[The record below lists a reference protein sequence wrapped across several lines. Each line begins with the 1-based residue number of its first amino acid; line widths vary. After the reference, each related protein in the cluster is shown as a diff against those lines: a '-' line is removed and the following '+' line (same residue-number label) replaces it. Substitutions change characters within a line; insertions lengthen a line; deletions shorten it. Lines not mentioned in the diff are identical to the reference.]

1 MPQADDISVPQNM
14 QAVYDEV
21 TRVTDDFCKTLLDEE
36 YALVCRKIA
45 AALCRKRPSPL
56 AQGNLTHWVAGIIH
70 AAGFVNFLW
79 DKSQKPYMRAA
90 EISERFG
97 ISNNTVSLKS
107 KDIQRAL
114 RLGPLDPRYCLPSR
128 LADNPLAWM
137 VQVNGCIV
145 DVRHMHKAIQEE
157 ALRKGLIP
165 CLPEDLPKLKPEA
178 LKEAQPEK
186 ESPVAELG
194 QTPNLMPKEEGPTL
208 FSGGNG

>member
-1 MPQADDISVPQNM
+1 MAKADDFSVPQNT
-14 QAVYDEV
+14 QADYAEV
-21 TRVTDDFCKTLLDEE
+21 TRVTDDFCKTLLNEE

-79 DKSQKPYMRAA
+79 DRSQKPYMRAA

-114 RLGPLDPRYCLPSR
+114 RLSQLDWRYCLPSR
-128 LADNPLAWM
+128 LAENHRAWM
-137 VQVNGCIV
+137 LEIGGYVF
-145 DVRHMHKAIQEE
+145 DVRSAPVEIQKE
-157 ALRKGLIP
+157 AFRRGLIP
-165 CLPEDLPKLKPEA
+165 CLPSDLPKPKPEA
-178 LKEAQPEK
+178 
-186 ESPVAELG
+186 
-194 QTPNLMPKEEGPTL
+194 PKVGEE
-208 FSGGNG
+208 

>member
-1 MPQADDISVPQNM
+1 MAKADDFSVPQNM
-14 QAVYDEV
+14 QADFAEV
-21 TRVTDDFCKTLLDEE
+21 TRVTDDFCKTLLNEE
-36 YALVCRKIA
+36 YALICGKIA
-45 AALCRKRPSPL
+45 AALCRKRPSPM

-107 KDIQRAL
+107 KDIQRVL

-137 VQVNGCIV
+137 VQINGFIV
-145 DVRHMHKAIQEE
+145 DVRHMPKAVQEE

-165 CLPEDLPKLKPEA
+165 CLPEDLPKPKPEA
-178 LKEAQPEK
+178 PKEAQPEK
-186 ESPVAELG
+186 REPVAEPG
-194 QTPNLMPKEEGPTL
+194 QTPSLMPKEKGPAL
-208 FSGGNG
+208 FSGGDE